1 MNRAKNF
8 SLQTVLLL
16 FMLGLVHTSAA
27 LAAKDDKE
35 FRTIEWVELIP
46 KDDLEALMNPP
57 EWIMNIPDGSEAD
70 TMDKLEKPQSS
81 PATIMAE
88 GSDKDTPKLSE
99 EELKAQR
106 YQAALKSSKFKKEFD
121 GAKVKVPGFIVP
133 IESTDDQT
141 VTTFFLVPYFGA
153 CIHTPPPP
161 PNQIIYATFPK
172 GFKLES
178 LYDAFWLEGT
188 METSLVTNDIAT
200 STYTIKVANIIPYSE
215 DPIEE
220 PVESPAK

>member
-1 MNRAKNF
+1 MNRAKKC
-8 SLQTVLLL
+8 SLQTVCLLL
-16 FMLGLVHTSAA
+16 LLGLVQMGPA
-27 LAAKDDKE
+27 LAAKGDPE
-35 FRTIEWVELIP
+35 YRMIEWIELIP
-46 KDDLEALMNPP
+46 EDDLEALMNPP

-70 TMDKLEKPQSS
+70 TMDKLEQPKSS
-81 PATIMAE
+81 PISGAE
-88 GSDKDTPKLSE
+88 NADKDAPKLTE

-200 STYTIKVANIIPYSE
+200 STYTIKVANIIPYTE
-215 DPIEE
+215 EPIEE
-220 PVESPAK
+220 PVEEPAE

>member
-1 MNRAKNF
+1 MMNVKKY
-8 SLQTVLLL
+8 SLPTLL
-16 FMLGLVHTSAA
+16 FLLVLGLVQVSPGLMGEAV
-27 LAAKDDKE
+27 AKDESE
-35 FRTIEWVELIP
+35 FRMIEWIDLIP
-46 KDDLEALMNPP
+46 EDDLEALMNPP

-70 TMDKLEKPQSS
+70 NMDLLDQPQSS
-81 PATIMAE
+81 AIGEDDTK
-88 GSDKDTPKLSE
+88 DKAKQTE
-99 EELKAQR
+99 EEKKAER
-106 YQAALKSSKFKKEFD
+106 YQAALKSSKFKAEFD

-133 IESTDDQT
+133 IESKDDQT

-200 STYTIKVANIIPYSE
+200 STYTIKVENIIPYTE
-215 DPIEE
+215 EPIEE
-220 PVESPAK
+220 PAE